1 MVPSNRCQLYGPKTT
16 HRSVTWLGLG
26 EHMVRINRVYTGGG
40 DEGQTSLVD
49 GSRRS
54 KADPRFEVVG
64 TCDELNSIFG
74 LVAMEANRLP
84 KHEDGGDRATVQR
97 VQTILSMVLTR
108 VQNELFDLG
117 AELACV
123 PTELPEYMV
132 LISEQQSDVLVS
144 EMDAWLE
151 HVEPL
156 TSFILPAG
164 HGPEAM
170 LHLAR
175 TVTRRLE
182 RSVIRLKEHE
192 GEGSV
197 RPNVQVYLNRLSDW
211 LFVLGRWVTAGLG
224 HDETLWLPLG
234 KRGPETG
241 VAERIRRLY
250 ASDEDFEAL

>member
-1 MVPSNRCQLYGPKTT
+1 
-16 HRSVTWLGLG
+16 
-26 EHMVRINRVYTGGG
+26 MVRINRVYTGGG

>member
-1 MVPSNRCQLYGPKTT
+1 M
-16 HRSVTWLGLG
+16 TWLGLG

-54 KADPRFEVVG
+54 KADLRFEVVG
-64 TCDELNSIFG
+64 TCDELNSVFG

-108 VQNELFDLG
+108 IQNELFDLG

-151 HVEPL
+151 HLEPL

-175 TVTRRLE
+175 TVARRLE

-197 RPNVQVYLNRLSDW
+197 RPNGQVYLNRLSDW

-224 HDETLWLPLG
+224 HDETLWQPLG
-234 KRGPETG
+234 KRGPEKG
-241 VAERIRRLY
+241 VAERIRRLH

>member
-1 MVPSNRCQLYGPKTT
+1 
-16 HRSVTWLGLG
+16 
-26 EHMVRINRVYTGGG
+26 MVRINRVYTGGG
-40 DEGQTSLVD
+40 DTGETSLVD

-64 TCDELNSIFG
+64 TCDELNAVFG
-74 LVAMEANRLP
+74 LVAMEANRMP
-84 KHEDGGDRATVQR
+84 DHEDGGNRATVQR

-117 AELACV
+117 AELACD
-123 PTELPEYMV
+123 PSKLPEYMV
-132 LISEQQSDVLVS
+132 LISEEQSNVLVD

-151 HVEPL
+151 HLEPL

-175 TVTRRLE
+175 TVARRLE
-182 RSVIRLKEHE
+182 RSVLRLKETE
-192 GEGSV
+192 GDASV
-197 RPNVQVYLNRLSDW
+197 RPIVQVYLNRLSDW
-211 LFVLGRWVTAGLG
+211 LFVLGRWVTSGLG
-224 HDETLWLPLG
+224 HDETLWQPLG

-241 VAERIRRLY
+241 VAKRIRQLH
-250 ASDEDFEAL
+250 ASDDDFADL

>member
-1 MVPSNRCQLYGPKTT
+1 
-16 HRSVTWLGLG
+16 
-26 EHMVRINRVYTGGG
+26 
-40 DEGQTSLVD
+40 
-49 GSRRS
+49 
-54 KADPRFEVVG
+54 
-64 TCDELNSIFG
+64 
-74 LVAMEANRLP
+74 MEAGRLP
-84 KHEDGGDRATVQR
+84 KHEDGGSRATVER

-123 PTELPEYMV
+123 PSELPEYMV
-132 LISEQQSDVLVS
+132 LINEDQAKVLVD

-151 HVEPL
+151 HLEPL

-175 TVTRRLE
+175 TVARRLE
-182 RSVIRLKEHE
+182 RAVIRLKESE
-192 GEGSV
+192 GDDAV
-197 RPNVQVYLNRLSDW
+197 RPLVQVYLNRLSDW

-224 HDETLWLPLG
+224 HEETLWQPLG
-234 KRGPETG
+234 KRGPESG
-241 VAERIRRLY
+241 VAKRIRQIY

>member
-1 MVPSNRCQLYGPKTT
+1 M
-16 HRSVTWLGLG
+16 TWLGLG

-54 KADPRFEVVG
+54 KADLRFEVVG
-64 TCDELNSIFG
+64 TCDELNSVFG

-108 VQNELFDLG
+108 IQNELFDLG

-151 HVEPL
+151 HLEPL

-175 TVTRRLE
+175 TVARRLE
-182 RSVIRLKEHE
+182 LSVIRLKEHE

-224 HDETLWLPLG
+224 HDETLWQPLG
-234 KRGPETG
+234 KRGPEKG
-241 VAERIRRLY
+241 VAERIRRLH

>member
-1 MVPSNRCQLYGPKTT
+1 MY
-16 HRSVTWLGLG
+16 
-26 EHMVRINRVYTGGG
+26 INVFYTGGG
-40 DEGQTSLVD
+40 DGGQTSLVD

-54 KADPRFEVVG
+54 KADLRFEVVG
-64 TCDELNSIFG
+64 TCDELNAVFG
-74 LVAMEANRLP
+74 LVVMESERMP
-84 KHEDGGDRATVQR
+84 KHEDGGNRATVER
-97 VQTILSMVLTR
+97 VQTILSLVLTR

-123 PTELPEYMV
+123 PSELPEYMV
-132 LISEQQSDVLVS
+132 LISEDQCNVLVD

-182 RSVIRLKEHE
+182 RAVIRLKEHE
-192 GEGSV
+192 GEDSV
-197 RPNVQVYLNRLSDW
+197 RPVVQVYLNRLSDW
-211 LFVLGRWVTAGLG
+211 LFVLGRWVTSGLG
-224 HDETLWLPLG
+224 HDETLWQPLG
-234 KRGPETG
+234 KRGPESG
-241 VAERIRRLY
+241 VADRIRRLH
-250 ASDEDFEAL
+250 ASDDDFKSL

>member
-1 MVPSNRCQLYGPKTT
+1 M
-16 HRSVTWLGLG
+16 TWLGLG
-26 EHMVRINRVYTGGG
+26 GHMVRINRVYTGGG

-54 KADPRFEVVG
+54 KADLRFEVVG
-64 TCDELNSIFG
+64 TCDELNSVFG

-108 VQNELFDLG
+108 IQNELFDLG

-151 HVEPL
+151 HLEPL

-175 TVTRRLE
+175 TVARRLE
-182 RSVIRLKEHE
+182 RSVNRLKEHE

-224 HDETLWLPLG
+224 HDETLWQPLG
-234 KRGPETG
+234 KRGPEKG
-241 VAERIRRLY
+241 VAERIRRLH

>member
-16 HRSVTWLGLG
+16 HRSVTWLVLG

-64 TCDELNSIFG
+64 TCDELNSVFG

-84 KHEDGGDRATVQR
+84 KHEDGGDRGTVQR

-234 KRGPETG
+234 KRGPEAG

>member
-1 MVPSNRCQLYGPKTT
+1 
-16 HRSVTWLGLG
+16 
-26 EHMVRINRVYTGGG
+26 MVRINRVYTGGG

-84 KHEDGGDRATVQR
+84 KHEDGGHRATVQR

>member
-1 MVPSNRCQLYGPKTT
+1 MVK
-16 HRSVTWLGLG
+16 
-26 EHMVRINRVYTGGG
+26 INRVYTGGG
-40 DEGQTSLVD
+40 DGGQTSLVD

-54 KADPRFEVVG
+54 KADLRFEVVG
-64 TCDELNSIFG
+64 TCDELNAVFG
-74 LVAMEANRLP
+74 LVVMESERMP
-84 KHEDGGDRATVQR
+84 KHEDGGNRATVER
-97 VQTILSMVLTR
+97 VQTILSLVLTR

-123 PTELPEYMV
+123 PSELPEYMV
-132 LISEQQSDVLVS
+132 LISEDQCNVLVD

-182 RSVIRLKEHE
+182 RAVIRLKEHE
-192 GEGSV
+192 GEDSV
-197 RPNVQVYLNRLSDW
+197 RPVVQVYLNRLSDW
-211 LFVLGRWVTAGLG
+211 LFVLGRWVTSGLG
-224 HDETLWLPLG
+224 HDETLWQPLG
-234 KRGPETG
+234 KRGPESG
-241 VAERIRRLY
+241 VADRIRRLH
-250 ASDEDFEAL
+250 ASDDDFKTL